1 MPGLSPQPS
10 PLGLNIDRPVHYFMY
25 NKNKSNV
32 LDCSLLGWNRSFI
45 FDQRV
50 AANWRWTWRCR
61 IPLRYNNRTTETSR
75 GTGRWKWKVR
85 ILIIHV
91 HALHYLLL
99 NFIGCDG
106 LMVRWTRSSTWRSKP
121 WTGSLYCIR
130 GQGTLLSTK
139 EYNAIMVT
147 WCNAGG

>member
-85 ILIIHV
+85 ILVIDV
-91 HALHYLLL
+91 LHNYIYWLWWP
-99 NFIGCDG
+99 NGRYVG
-106 LMVRWTRSSTWRSKP
+106 LGVLHEAWSKP